1 MADQKIVKHVVTNV
15 TNGPKV
21 LNAMPPGILAAGD
34 STDDPVQ
41 MTEAEY
47 EAAKA
52 TGWFEFGKATAKP
65 AADQA

>member
-21 LNAMPPGILAAGD
+21 LNAIPPGILTAGD

-52 TGWFEFGKATAKP
+52 TGWFEFGKATVKP